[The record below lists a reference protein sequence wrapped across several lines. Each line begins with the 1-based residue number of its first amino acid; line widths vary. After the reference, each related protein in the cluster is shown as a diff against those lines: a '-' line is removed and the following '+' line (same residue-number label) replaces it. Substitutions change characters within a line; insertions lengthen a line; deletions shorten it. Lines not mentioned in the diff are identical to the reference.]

1 MGDRATV
8 TWSAEGGFAEISVPG
23 VSKAT
28 GVAHV
33 LEEKGINP
41 KNVLAFGDMP
51 NDIELFELVG
61 TSVAMG
67 NAVPEAVEKATLAT
81 AANEEDG
88 VALVVERLTK
98 RLEG

>member
-1 MGDRATV
+1 
-8 TWSAEGGFAEISVPG
+8 
-23 VSKAT
+23 
-28 GVAHV
+28 
-33 LEEKGINP
+33 
-41 KNVLAFGDMP
+41 MP